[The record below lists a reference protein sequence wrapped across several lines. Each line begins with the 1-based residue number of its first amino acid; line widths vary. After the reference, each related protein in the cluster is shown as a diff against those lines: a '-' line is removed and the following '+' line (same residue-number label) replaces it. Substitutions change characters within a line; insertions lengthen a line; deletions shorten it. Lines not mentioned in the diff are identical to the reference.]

1 MTLPK
6 LSDLVWPGI
15 VALSLIALFTFAVHI
30 TKQNT
35 QLTDQVNSLNTRIDN
50 LKKEV
55 DQAKQTNDKNTGL
68 YTGDKKA
75 DVQLIKSSGRKDL
88 LFEKPGLIELKINDS
103 FDTYMQD
110 FDK

>member
-15 VALSLIALFTFAVHI
+15 VALSLIALFSFAVYSQ
-30 TKQNT
+30 KQNT
-35 QLTDQVNSLNTRIDN
+35 KLTDQVDALNTQINN
-50 LKKEV
+50 LKTEV
-55 DQAKQTNDKNTGL
+55 AQVKQTNDKNSTL
-68 YTGDKKA
+68 YAADKKA
-75 DVQLIKSSGRKDL
+75 DTQLIKNSGRKDL
-88 LFEKPGLIELKINDS
+88 LFAKPGLIELKINDS